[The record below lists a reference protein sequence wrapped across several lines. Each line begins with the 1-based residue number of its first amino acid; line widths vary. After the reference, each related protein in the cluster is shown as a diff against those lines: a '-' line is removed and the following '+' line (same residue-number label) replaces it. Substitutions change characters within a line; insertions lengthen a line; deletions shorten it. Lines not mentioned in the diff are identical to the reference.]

1 MLFRVFVFAFCIVF
15 FQANAQQADESA
27 INKVLQTQ
35 VSAWNAG
42 DIIGYMNDGYW
53 QNDSLVFI
61 GKSGATFGFDS
72 TLQRYKRSYP
82 DQEKMGQLSF
92 SALSFRRLSKDYYFV
107 IGQWHLTRKAGN
119 LQGAFSLLFKKML
132 GKWRIVADHSS

>member
-1 MLFRVFVFAFCIVF
+1 MLFRVFVFVFCIGF

-72 TLQRYKRSYP
+72 TLQRYIRSYP

-119 LQGAFSLLFKKML
+119 LQGAFSLLFKRML